1 MFSVRMHAAALTLLC
16 ATAQAAGFNFG
27 DNGATALSQGFAFTA
42 QADDLSA
49 IQHNP
54 AGLAQLDGFHFLA
67 DLQFLNNSVTFL
79 RQDPGF
85 DPANPSTLVNT
96 VQNTGGLFLLPFIG
110 ASYGF
115 PLAGRPFTVALGAYA
130 PPTVGRS
137 AYANP
142 NYTQSNGTTYDQNPR
157 KFAPQR
163 YSVINNDLV
172 IAYPTLSAAYAVHP
186 RVQVGLSAQLV
197 VSHFYIRQAL
207 FAGDSLG
214 SNPMKQ
220 LDENPDYDAVVTAD
234 VTGRL
239 GITGILGV
247 LAHPTDWLSIGASF
261 RPPVPIT
268 ASGTL
273 DVKLSPYLDKLA
285 TVDGNKATLTFL
297 MPLEAK
303 LGVRITP
310 VAGLGINADFVY
322 QGWNS
327 IDALVMTPNGIT
339 LTQKTAGST
348 PTSIAPV
355 RLLKNWVPSFSGRL
369 GGSYDVFK
377 YLTVHA
383 GVMYETG
390 ASPSQYYGVDFPN
403 PSRMFVTGGLT
414 GHLGPIDLV
423 AAFAFTPT
431 VNSTITESSILRQQ
445 TDPTVTAGT
454 IATGLYTSGGWIAT
468 VGVRGHFFAHEAKA
482 AAPIAEPVAVPAA
495 EPKPEAAQ

>member
-1 MFSVRMHAAALTLLC
+1 MSLLRLPAAALLAWC
-16 ATAQAAGFNFG
+16 ATAQGAGFYFG

-67 DLQFLNNSVTFL
+67 DLQVLNNSVTFL

-85 DPANPSTLVNT
+85 DPANPNTLINT

-110 ASYGF
+110 ASYGL

-130 PPTVGRS
+130 PPTVGRA
-137 AYANP
+137 AYAEP
-142 NYTQSNGTTYDQNPR
+142 NYAQTNGTSYDQNPR

-163 YSVINNDLV
+163 YGIINNDLV

-186 RVQVGLSAQLV
+186 RLQVGLSAQLV
-197 VSHFYIRQAL
+197 VSNFAIRQAL

-214 SNPMKQ
+214 KNPMSQ
-220 LDENPDYDAVVTAD
+220 LDENPDYDAVVTAN
-234 VTGRL
+234 VAGRL
-239 GITGILGV
+239 GVTGILGV

-261 RPPVPIT
+261 RPPIPIT

-273 DVKLSPYLDKLA
+273 DVKLSPVLDKLA
-285 TVDGNKATLTFL
+285 TVDGNKATLTFM

-303 LGVRITP
+303 LGVRLTP
-310 VAGLGINADFVY
+310 VKGLGINLDFVY

-327 IDALVMTPNGIT
+327 IDALVMTPNGVT
-339 LTQKTAGST
+339 LLQKTAGAT
-348 PTSIAPV
+348 PTDIAPV
-355 RLLKNWVPSFSGRL
+355 RLVKNWVPSFSGRL

-390 ASPSQYYGVDFPN
+390 ASPAQYYAVDFPH
-403 PSRMFVTGGLT
+403 PSRTFVTGGLT
-414 GHLGPIDLV
+414 GHLGPLDLV

-431 VNSTITESSILRQQ
+431 VSSTITESQVLRQQ
-445 TDPTVTAGT
+445 TDPTVTAGA
-454 IATGLYTSGGWIAT
+454 IATGLYTSGGWVAT
-468 VGVRGHFFAHEAKA
+468 VGLRGHFFGHE
-482 AAPIAEPVAVPAA
+482 PAA
-495 EPKPEAAQ
+495 Q